1 MAPRGNKRTT
11 FPEAAAT
18 SPKKSRVD
26 PMLAGVVA
34 TLQDT
39 EDLNEHCRE
48 MLVAMLPGLSR
59 PKGERHDVQQVGVT
73 MIEETLQARKKS
85 LIESRDEAQKELS
98 DLEGSKSTFVQR
110 VNDAKVLLEEK
121 KAAKKAAHAA
131 HENAKASTK
140 AAADALAAAME
151 LQNKSEA
158 THSTFEKD
166 KAAIDAAYLEH
177 FKIPMEANTGP
188 HHIFLKPFLE
198 TLDLEEALMSA
209 LPSSCVKT
217 KEQRGGFDD
226 LVLSQLEKALIG
238 RIGTLEK
245 SLMDEA
251 SVMSECK
258 ASVASA
264 EEESAAKKL
273 TEENAAADLEAAKAA
288 QSEAEEEVNN
298 ASEELAAWKPR
309 EQEAIDKYRLHD
321 TRLMEFVDGPLK
333 SFETLRDNE
342 VPMPIEGEAATAGA

>member
-1 MAPRGNKRTT
+1 M
-11 FPEAAAT
+11 
-18 SPKKSRVD
+18 PK
-26 PMLAGVVA
+26 
-34 TLQDT
+34 
-39 EDLNEHCRE
+39 
-48 MLVAMLPGLSR
+48 
-59 PKGERHDVQQVGVT
+59 
-73 MIEETLQARKKS
+73 
-85 LIESRDEAQKELS
+85 
-98 DLEGSKSTFVQR
+98 F
-110 VNDAKVLLEEK
+110 LLEEK

-158 THSTFEKD
+158 THGTFEKD

-238 RIGTLEK
+238 RIGSLEK
-245 SLMDEA
+245 SLRDEA
-251 SVMSECK
+251 LTMSECK

-264 EEESAAKKL
+264 EETCETKKL
-273 TEENAAADLEAAKAA
+273 TEKKAAVDLEAAATA
-288 QSEAEEEVNN
+288 QNEAEVEVDKT
-298 ASEELAAWKPR
+298 SEELATFEPR
-309 EQEAIDKYRLHD
+309 VQESVKNCRLHETNLTD
-321 TRLMEFVDGPLK
+321 FVDGPLK
-333 SFETLRDNE
+333 SFETLRDKE
-342 VPMPIEGEAATAGA
+342 IPMSIEGEAATAGA